1 MKKMHQERKA
11 QVKRLRKVEGNL
23 LVNLNLR
30 NRTVRS
36 ICQMIQTN
44 SNRQKAGQLKN
55 QLKAKLKIQLKTKLK
70 SKLKAKQRSQL
81 KIKLRNNNNLKLP
94 QAVSLSFRF
103 SKQIWSETLTPLAIK
118 IHL

>member
-55 QLKAKLKIQLKTKLK
+55 QLKAKLRI
-70 SKLKAKQRSQL
+70 
-81 KIKLRNNNNLKLP
+81 
-94 QAVSLSFRF
+94 
-103 SKQIWSETLTPLAIK
+103 
-118 IHL
+118 